1 LYNGVPMSA
10 LNIGLEPVV
19 LLATLGVS
27 ISAALLF
34 GVLPAW
40 QSSTSRPLPGLR
52 EGGFFA
58 GTRRFPPLRRLL
70 VIVQVALS
78 VVLLYGAAV
87 FYRTL
92 RNLQTVDL
100 GVELERVALLSANLE
115 SRGYS
120 PLAVRGL
127 FDRLLVDVRRIPGVE
142 VAALSTVS
150 PLSGGTMMGQETKV
164 PGFTGYR
171 GELDYV
177 QVVSPGYFAA
187 LGMPILRGRAF
198 EDRDRP
204 GSPCV
209 AIVNRSFASFYWPS
223 QDPIGKVIE
232 EHGLC
237 EVVGLVGN
245 ANYRRVRETPP
256 RTVYLSIA
264 QAPPETWGGMG
275 MTLIARARG
284 TPGSIVGDLRRA
296 ALSLGIPTG
305 DLRTLETQRD
315 YTISTERTMAFLSG
329 IFAGLAAVIAM
340 AGLAGV
346 MAFSVATRTSEIGVR
361 FVLGA
366 SRTGI
371 TLLFFKDALLLAG
384 AGVVAGIPLA
394 MVSSR
399 VLDRFV
405 FGLPSWDPQT
415 VAFVAGLVLTTGV
428 IAVLAPLRRAVTIE
442 PAVALRAD

>member
-1 LYNGVPMSA
+1 MSA